1 MDSADYGYIH
11 FKEEIGTGLIQWN
24 SSLSLGVNEI
34 DEQHMKLIGMISQLH
49 DATMRAG
56 KEKELLGT
64 TLNELVRYTVNH
76 FSTEE
81 KYFDR
86 YDYPETAAHIDE
98 HAKFIR
104 EVSAFKKEFEE
115 GRIGITIKLMN
126 FLSEWLWNHIMS
138 SDKKFGPYL
147 NEKGIR

>member
-1 MDSADYGYIH
+1 M
-11 FKEEIGTGLIQWN
+11 GLIQWN
-24 SSLSLGVNEI
+24 SSLSIGINEI
-34 DEQHMKLIGMISQLH
+34 DEQHKKLIVMINQLQ
-49 DATMRAG
+49 DAMRVGKG
-56 KEKELLGT
+56 KEILGT
-64 TLNELVRYTVNH
+64 TLNELVRYTVYH

-86 YDYPETAAHIDE
+86 YDYPETATHIDE

-126 FLSEWLWNHIMS
+126 FLSDWLVNHIMG

-147 NEKGIR
+147 NEKGIH